1 MAVDPVAKLLFDGAC
16 PDCGRRLIDLPDILP
31 AVGDDFDWDQRD
43 YDGFRLFML
52 QELAAR
58 FPERKRWTP
67 ADVEVALV
75 EVLAYGLD
83 QLSDA
88 LDRAAAESF
97 LETARRPDSLR
108 RLLLLI
114 GFDVAGMAKRL
125 RTPPFAEL
133 SDLEA
138 LAPLTPTDAE
148 RFDRWWLDRPEQM
161 DQARLDG
168 PRAIHDQ
175 HRMVTLED
183 FERQLEQHPLVLR
196 AHAWERWDGSWSTV
210 HVAVIAWQR
219 LGLDAD
225 NTTYSDDV
233 WNQVRTFHAERD
245 LALPAR
251 SDLPNVRSVLYPY
264 IEAYRMVGQEV
275 VLDEAV
281 EVGIVLTLS
290 IQVNSQYFQS
300 EVRRA
305 VERALGTGPGGFFAP
320 GRLRFG
326 EDLWASDLYQLL
338 MGLSGIDNICLN
350 RFKRLGDR
358 FQDETASGRIALEG
372 LEVAICDNDP
382 ARPERGYYRLLL
394 HGGRKG

>member
-114 GFDVAGMAKRL
+114 GYDVAGMAKRL

-138 LAPLTPTDAE
+138 LAPLTPTDVE
-148 RFDRWWLDRPEQM
+148 RFDHWWLDRPEQM

-358 FQDETASGRIALEG
+358 FQDETTSGRIVLEG